1 MKISYDL
8 AALPER
14 RRGLKESEEVTA
26 IKAFLAGKQKNMC
39 FEYDDE
45 KEAKRRYDT
54 VRNFRLQHKLQGVF
68 DLYRRENCVYI
79 LRAKKQDTPSD
90 MPGKKK
96 RAAPSGANA
105 GDSKTK

>member
-1 MKISYDL
+1 MKITYDL
-8 AALPER
+8 EVLPER
-14 RRGLKESEEVTA
+14 RSGTRESEEVTA
-26 IKAFLAGKQKNMC
+26 IKVFLAGTHKNMC
-39 FEYDDE
+39 FEYDNE
-45 KEAKRRYDT
+45 KDAKRRYDT

>member
-26 IKAFLAGKQKNMC
+26 IKAFLAGTQKNMC

-54 VRNFRLQHKLQGVF
+54 VRNFRLQHKLQEVF
-68 DLYRRENCVYI
+68 DLYRNDKCICI
-79 LRAKKQDTPSD
+79 LRI
-90 MPGKKK
+90 KKK
-96 RAAPSGANA
+96 GTPDPHPRKKKNAAPDAANIKD
-105 GDSKTK
+105 GE